1 MKQSGK
7 FFKLNSV
14 LTLFGLVLLM
24 LFSPCKVTD
33 FFQSGPDGAKTQLLN
48 KKVSAHSNA
57 ACQSFDSSDAVATH
71 ANVDIL
77 HAEIPLLPAFRYK
90 QQTFFVKETIILK
103 PAASSFAAGVPL
115 YILYR
120 NLRVYS

>member
-1 MKQSGK
+1 M
-7 FFKLNSV
+7 

-33 FFQSGPDGAKTQLLN
+33 FFQSGPEGAKTQLLN

-77 HAEIPLLPAFRYK
+77 HAEIPLLPAFKYK